1 MGNIPIQETAMQVSL
16 YLQPFYPKFYYYL
29 IISIFSFA
37 SF

>member
-1 MGNIPIQETAMQVSL
+1 MGNIPIQEIVMQVSL
-16 YLQPFYPKFYYYL
+16 YLQHSSPKFYDYL